1 MTIKKKKL
9 LSWLLLICFM
19 FMSLLPSTAFAKEEA
34 PTSPSI
40 SKFYFLGDSRT
51 VGLESVSSD
60 SSNIFKA
67 AVSAGYPH
75 MMSKIREVENQIK
88 EGCAVAFLYGVND
101 LNNVNNYLNAI
112 NAAGERWSKKG
123 AKVYFVSV
131 GPRGNGSYNHVTQ
144 NAITQFNNTMKSGL
158 LSSVGYID
166 LNGYLMKNGYHTDDG
181 IHYDVATSKKILSY
195 VRSAMKNGGSSQGSG
210 EKEKHER
217 NKESDE
223 KVRDLAPP
231 EGTSANA
238 FSPDTNETKAHYQ
251 TSYAWDY
258 NKAKV
263 RYWESENGTEFERQA
278 GWQEEFLEDN
288 IGTTKEYLDLGS
300 NGGKHNK
307 SKDGDDVA
315 RIALAEVGKE
325 DSIESPLGSDNVKY
339 NTWYYG
345 EEIDDGKHPWSGVFV
360 SWCMNKADLIK
371 SGFWKKIADV
381 AEMFNYCTKDMG
393 YKAYNT
399 NATVPFGGNSYTPKL
414 GDLMFFK
421 KDGTWSTVGI
431 VTAVNNDGIEI
442 VMGDVEDKV
451 QQLSYSKSDMDAI
464 KDTMIVSISYP
475 AGEYGDGSVEQNKD
489 TIFRFLTQEMGY
501 NEAAACGVLAN
512 IEGESGFVIKA
523 EENPNGTG
531 GYGLCQWTGDRR
543 AALKNWCNSNNLD
556 YQTLNGQLQFLK
568 YETENKYGSV
578 HSYLKGVSNS
588 SEGAGKAAWYWCV
601 HWEAPADTYGDAA
614 ERKGWAISKYWPRYG
629 N

>member
-1 MTIKKKKL
+1 
-9 LSWLLLICFM
+9 
-19 FMSLLPSTAFAKEEA
+19 
-34 PTSPSI
+34 
-40 SKFYFLGDSRT
+40 
-51 VGLESVSSD
+51 
-60 SSNIFKA
+60 
-67 AVSAGYPH
+67 
-75 MMSKIREVENQIK
+75 
-88 EGCAVAFLYGVND
+88 
-101 LNNVNNYLNAI
+101 
-112 NAAGERWSKKG
+112 
-123 AKVYFVSV
+123 
-131 GPRGNGSYNHVTQ
+131 
-144 NAITQFNNTMKSGL
+144 
-158 LSSVGYID
+158 
-166 LNGYLMKNGYHTDDG
+166 MKNGYHTDDG